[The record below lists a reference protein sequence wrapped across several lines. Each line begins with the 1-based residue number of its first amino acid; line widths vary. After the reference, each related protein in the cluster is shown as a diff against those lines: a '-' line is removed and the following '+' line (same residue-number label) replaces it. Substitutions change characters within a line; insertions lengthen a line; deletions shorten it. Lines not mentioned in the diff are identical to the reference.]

1 MRVSIRWF
9 MTALVMGILLGAA
22 GQGAAVASST
32 DAGFVAQAR
41 AAGVSAEKAAA
52 LQAKVDDYLARLQGR
67 GKQVSPNQISMKGAV
82 LNVTV
87 PGEARPRQ
95 LVQPSQAVPQATVCK
110 DFSSWSPV
118 PYGWFCA
125 YRFQWGGGDSIG
137 MYDCDNYFIPWVSE
151 GSWMN
156 NQTAGTV
163 PRLYFRNLSWWDM
176 PAAYSMQGYHVDWNP
191 VNSITNCR

>member
-1 MRVSIRWF
+1 MI
-9 MTALVMGILLGAA
+9 TALVMGLLLGAV

-41 AAGVSAEKAAA
+41 AAGLSTDKAAA
-52 LQAKVDDYLARLQGR
+52 LQAKVDGYLVKLRGR
-67 GKQVSPNQISMKGAV
+67 GEQVSPNQISMKGAV

-95 LVQPSQAVPQATVCK
+95 LTQGSGAVPRATVCK
-110 DFSSWSPV
+110 DFSSWNPV

-125 YRFQWGGGDSIG
+125 YQLQWGGGDSIG
-137 MYDCDNYFIPWVSE
+137 MYNCDNYFIPWVSQ

-156 NQTAGTV
+156 NQTTGTV
-163 PRLYFRNLSWWDM
+163 PRLYYRDLSWWDM
-176 PAAYSMQGYHVDWNP
+176 PPAFSSQGYHVDWYP